1 MTTIITRLFPD
12 EATAQ
17 SAFDRLTFRGM
28 PKRDCKII
36 VAGPKAHAMMER
48 AQVHESAMST
58 YASHLGSGQA
68 LLVVHATYKP
78 LGAAG
83 LTREILAKYDT
94 VDCGNIVEEHKTPWK
109 PERAPSVLK
118 DHPLFLSI
126 PGLVPPGPISSNFG
140 MRLLKPRHAKS
151 NLMSGD
157 RRMSRMFW
165 PMRLVSKRRHTHS
178 AMRGGRHMSRMFWPM
193 PLISK
198 GPRRKSVSPGG
209 GLPFSRLFGFRTIS
223 SRR

>member
-36 VAGPKAHAMMER
+36 LAGPKAPAMMER
-48 AQVHESAMST
+48 AQVHEDAIST
-58 YASHLGSGQA
+58 YAGHLSSGQA

-78 LGAAG
+78 LGAVN

-94 VDCGNIVEEHKTPWK
+94 VDCGNIVEEYKTPWK
-109 PERAPSVLK
+109 PERAPSVMK
-118 DHPLFLSI
+118 DHPLFFSI
-126 PGLVPPGPISSNFG
+126 PGLNPPGSISASFG
-140 MRLLKPRHAKS
+140 IPLLKQRRAKN

-157 RRMSRMFW
+157 RRMSRKFW

-193 PLISK
+193 PLIAK

-209 GLPFSRLFGFRTIS
+209 GLPFSRLFGLRTIS
-223 SRR
+223 LRR